1 MEIEKIKFVIIV
13 YNSQIKYNNEFFE
26 EVLNKE
32 TTSTWKKAIS
42 IAEKMKRKFSKKD
55 YPQRKIV
62 IKERYKEGW
71 KVVSTRTWY

>member
-32 TTSTWKKAIS
+32 TTSTWKKTIS

-71 KVVSTRTWY
+71 KVVSTRT

>member
-13 YNSQIKYNNEFFE
+13 YNSQIKYNNETFK
-26 EVLNKE
+26 EVLTKE

-42 IAEKMKRKFSKKD
+42 IAERLKKKYSKKD

-62 IKERYKEGW
+62 IKQRYREGW
-71 KVVSTRTWY
+71 EVVSTRT

>member
-1 MEIEKIKFVIIV
+1 MEIEKIKFVVIV
-13 YNSQIKYNNEFFE
+13 YNSQIEYKNEIFQV
-26 EVLNKE
+26 VLTKE

-55 YPQRKIV
+55 YPQRKIA

-71 KVVSTRTWY
+71 KVVSTRT